1 MTATMPEINFSE
13 LSNKPL
19 EAVRKLQ
26 ASPSRAVRVRRRG
39 DDEDLVLVDAS
50 RAEDLREVMK
60 VTTSLFAALLR
71 HDPELRELV
80 SQVMPE
86 TFPWVRFLPEDE
98 LRQFTAELMGVL
110 EAADS
115 LGNPTPVTALIYGWK
130 GAAEIY
136 ADPELQAILRGP
148 HEELDEVPE
157 PGADA
162 E

>member
-1 MTATMPEINFSE
+1 MPEINFSE

-60 VTTSLFAALLR
+60 VTTSLVAALLR

-98 LRQFTAELMGVL
+98 LRLFTAELMGVL
-110 EAADS
+110 EAADA
-115 LGNPTPVTALIYGWK
+115 LGNPTPVSLLISSWKATA
-130 GAAEIY
+130 EVY
-136 ADPELQAILRGP
+136 ADPELLTILTTPREDPDDPRSGTDD
-148 HEELDEVPE
+148 DE
-157 PGADA
+157 
-162 E
+162 